1 MLKPIN
7 PECEGMILDT
17 ELRLTRSNNCYFCA
31 LMKRGVKFLLSLM
44 TIVFLQSCIS
54 YKKNLILR
62 SDQAKFP
69 EASLKTNDS
78 LDYKLRVSDVI
89 YVEVNRL
96 YLGDEVYALGD
107 HVRSQIT
114 GQQLNPYIMGLP
126 INENGVLTIPL
137 IGDFNAIGLT
147 LDELTEQITQQA
159 KQVYS
164 TVSVKTFL
172 LTQNITVLGEVP
184 RSGRFQY
191 YTENISIFDA
201 IALAGGFTDFS
212 DRENVKIIRDQGE
225 TTEILHVNLNDLS
238 HLDASKLMLQNNDV
252 LVLSPQKRKRLVTN
266 NNFNVVLSSVTVL
279 VTVLSLLISLN
290 SR

>member
-1 MLKPIN
+1 MR
-7 PECEGMILDT
+7 T
-17 ELRLTRSNNCYFCA
+17 EEAN
-31 LMKRGVKFLLSLM
+31 
-44 TIVFLQSCIS
+44 
-54 YKKNLILR
+54 
-62 SDQAKFP
+62 FP
-69 EASLKTNDS
+69 EATVEVNESQ
-78 LDYKLRVSDVI
+78 DYKLRVSDVI

-96 YLGDEVYALGD
+96 YMGDEAYVLGD
-107 HVRSQIT
+107 HVRTQMM
-114 GQQLNPYIMGLP
+114 GQQLNPYIIGLP
-126 INENGVLTIPL
+126 INEKGVLTIPL
-137 IGDFNAIGLT
+137 IGDFNAMGLT
-147 LDELTEQITQQA
+147 LDELNEQITNQA

-191 YTENISIFDA
+191 YTENINIFDA

-212 DRENVKIIRDQGE
+212 DRENVKIIRDQGG
-225 TTEILHVNLNDLS
+225 TTEILHVNLNDLN
-238 HLDASKLMLQNNDV
+238 HFDASKLMLQNNDV

-266 NNFNVVLSSVTVL
+266 NNFSVVLSSVTVL